1 MEKILESLKQER
13 YELQQLDKKL
23 EKALS
28 KKVEGALGCVKKGNA
43 VQYYHITK
51 ENGSEKRKY
60 IKKRDIKLA
69 EKIAQYDYDEK
80 IHSVKKSKL
89 RGLNSVLIR
98 MNWLKK

>member
-1 MEKILESLKQER
+1 MEKIVESLKQER
-13 YELQQLDKKL
+13 YKLQQLDKKL

-28 KKVEGALGCVKKGNA
+28 KKVEGALGCVKKGNV
-43 VQYYHITK
+43 VQYYLITK

-80 IHSVKKSKL
+80 IHKV
-89 RGLNSVLIR
+89 IR
-98 MNWLKK
+98 KR

>member
-1 MEKILESLKQER
+1 MKLEGIMEKILESLKQER

-60 IKKRDIKLA
+60 IKKDGIESFSFFHRFDCPFLLL
-69 EKIAQYDYDEK
+69 
-80 IHSVKKSKL
+80 VV
-89 RGLNSVLIR
+89 NTT
-98 MNWLKK
+98 